1 MEDIE
6 KKVKEVIL
14 RAFDAQID
22 PEDIDVEV
30 PLMEDGIGL
39 DSVSILEIIT
49 GIEEEF
55 ELTVE
60 DEEISDELFES
71 ISSLIDYVR
80 RKLIETEEAKAEV
93 G

>member
-1 MEDIE
+1 MENIE
-6 KKVKEVIL
+6 KKVKEVVL

-22 PEDIDVEV
+22 PEDIDMEV

-71 ISSLIDYVR
+71 ISSLVDYVR
-80 RKLIETEEAKAEV
+80 SCFKKVEA
-93 G
+93 

>member
-1 MEDIE
+1 M
-6 KKVKEVIL
+6 
-14 RAFDAQID
+14 
-22 PEDIDVEV
+22 EV